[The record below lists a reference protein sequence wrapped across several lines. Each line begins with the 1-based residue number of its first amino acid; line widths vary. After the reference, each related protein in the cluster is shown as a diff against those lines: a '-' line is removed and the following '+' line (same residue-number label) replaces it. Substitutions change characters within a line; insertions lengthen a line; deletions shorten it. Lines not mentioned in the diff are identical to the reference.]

1 MYRQDPNQQTRAQNE
16 SQLFIARV
24 LSVDYEHK
32 VCSLLDL
39 RNDLLYAD
47 VSVMPANASGLD
59 STDVQM
65 PETGT
70 LCLAAPLYYA
80 GGFTQVGIVTY
91 VISESLRAQDSIAF
105 RGAEGV
111 EGFQYRKRGTYR
123 KAYPGQKAATFTNGY
138 SELIDNGWDR
148 NGQDLTRDKV
158 DPDRHA
164 WIQMT
169 GRRVTYTD
177 AGISFHGPINRPS
190 GAAGSIGVT
199 GATGP
204 IKPRLLPDG
213 SKEWVVY
220 LQPGANLS
228 DRYISNAQDV
238 IPFAEDT
245 ERIQEYSLDYPLPY
259 EILETALFDTA
270 LGTIADPWARTTIN
284 QTTVGATGATGPS
297 LVISH
302 DNESFA
308 INQGVDHPNSR
319 TLKAV
324 GPTIGDG
331 PTPGRRA
338 FILERTAGTL
348 VGYNLFD
355 QVTYGNVLKPV
366 LFPYTQAGRFGS
378 NVQSSYL
385 PVVDSPDHTEARLA
399 ASALANRFPAE
410 YNTTRWDV
418 TKEGFTSFEIGSTMP
433 KENVPLAGQP
443 TSWSGKGPEP
453 IAGYEHPH
461 GAGRS
466 LEGHLVGSL
475 KLVIGKN
482 RDEEDAI
489 DLQALGQTVLRLG
502 ADDSS
507 LPNPL
512 GATRRTVL
520 TQIRGQKDQVLQRTL
535 QYWKNPKYGPGDPG
549 DLANKTGFENV
560 SLRAAMDGAAVIRLG
575 ARSPLAKRRHFQNG
589 YVDGPGTKV
598 WAVTDPARVDSKSP
612 GRPTYGAGDN
622 VYAFHDLTQVGTPPP
637 NSGTSISFNQAPYI
651 SSGPPVTS
659 MDASGLSFDLHTVQ
673 DVLLRLGK
681 NLTSGQSLLLDLAG
695 GLVAALGKDSQ
706 GRSITAALDGGIE
719 ITILPNAQGKAL
731 RLNIIGDIDVSHQGH
746 FHYNCTGDIISECT
760 TMSSIVKTDRFMKQT
775 NSFTKTNGQVV
786 NESPTLGN
794 SEGFRP
800 ASGENS
806 LGDGLDV

>member
-1 MYRQDPNQQTRAQNE
+1 MPGENSLMYRQDPNQQTRAQNE
-16 SQLFIARV
+16 SQLFVARV

-39 RNDLLYAD
+39 RNDLIFAD

-70 LCLAAPLYYA
+70 FCLAAPLFYA
-80 GGFTQVGIVTY
+80 GGFSQVGIVSY
-91 VISESLRAQDSIAF
+91 IVSESLRAQDSIAF

-123 KAYPGQKAATFTNGY
+123 KAYPGQKTATYTNGY
-138 SELIDNGWDR
+138 SELMDSGWDR
-148 NGQDLTRDKV
+148 SGQDLTRDKV
-158 DPDRHA
+158 DADRHT
-164 WIQMT
+164 WVQMT

-177 AGISFHGPINRPS
+177 ASLSFNGPINRP
-190 GAAGSIGVT
+190 GGTT

-204 IKPRLLPDG
+204 VKPRVLPDG
-213 SKEWVVY
+213 SKEYVVY
-220 LQPGANLS
+220 LKPGANLS
-228 DRYISNAQDV
+228 DRYVSNAQDI
-238 IPFAEDT
+238 IPFAEVT
-245 ERIQEYSLDYPLPY
+245 ERVQEYSLDYPLPY
-259 EILETALFDTA
+259 EILETALFDAA
-270 LGTIADPWARTTIN
+270 LGTIADPWARTTIV

-324 GPTIGDG
+324 GPTTGDG
-331 PTPGRRA
+331 VTPGRRA

-355 QVTYGNVLKPV
+355 TDTYGYPLKPV
-366 LFPYTQAGRFGS
+366 LFPYTSAGRFGS
-378 NVQSSYL
+378 DVQSSYK
-385 PVVDSPDHTEARLA
+385 PVVDSMDHTEARLA
-399 ASALANRFPAE
+399 ASALAFRFPAE
-410 YNTTRWDV
+410 YNTTRLDV
-418 TKEGFTSFEIGSTMP
+418 TKEGLTSFEIGSTLP
-433 KENVPLAGQP
+433 KENIPL
-443 TSWSGKGPEP
+443 SGN
-453 IAGYEHPH
+453 YEHPH

-502 ADDSS
+502 ADDTS
-507 LPNPL
+507 LPNPT
-512 GATRRTVL
+512 GANRRTVL
-520 TQIRGQKDQVLQRTL
+520 TQMRGQKDKVLPRTL
-535 QYWKNPKYGPGDPG
+535 QYWKKSKYGPGDPG

-560 SLRAAMDGAAVIRLG
+560 SLRAAMDGAAIVRLG
-575 ARSPLAKRRHFQNG
+575 ARSPLAKRRHFYNG
-589 YVDGPGTKV
+589 YVDGPGVKV
-598 WAVTDPARVDSKSP
+598 WDVTDPARMDSKSP

-637 NSGTSISFNQAPYI
+637 NAGTSVSFNQAPYI
-651 SSGPPVTS
+651 SSGPPVTN

-681 NLTSGQSLLLDLAG
+681 NLTSGQSLLMDLAG
-695 GLVAALGKDSQ
+695 GLVVALGKDNQ
-706 GRSITAALDGGIE
+706 GRSVTAALDGGIE
-719 ITILPNAQGKAL
+719 ITILPNAAGKAM
-731 RLNIIGDIDVSHQGH
+731 RLNIIGDVDISHQGH
-746 FHYNCTGDIISECT
+746 LQYNCTGDIITDCDT
-760 TMSSIVKTDRFMKQT
+760 YCSIAKTDRFLKQT
-775 NSFTKTNGQVV
+775 NLFSKTNAQVV
-786 NESPTLGN
+786 NESPTTGN
-794 SEGFRP
+794 QEGFRTP
-800 ASGENS
+800 SGENS